1 MSSDNTREQSNSE
14 IEKIKLVMNEKSLLS
29 IYCKALSN
37 ELEGKDFFSNKDL
50 TNRSRINELLIEISE
65 HLGNLAGFCDKTS
78 KKRIKTVTK
87 LISVSMVQNTTL
99 YYLKSI
105 LPAIAGM
112 VVDYNKKPFRLVR
125 LSIPNLAGIEFRK

>member
-1 MSSDNTREQSNSE
+1 MIR
-14 IEKIKLVMNEKSLLS
+14 LVLNEKKSLS
-29 IYCKALSN
+29 ESCKAIAE
-37 ELEGKDFFSNKDL
+37 ELEGKALLADGDWN
-50 TNRSRINELLIEISE
+50 NRSRINKLLIDISL
-65 HLGNLAGFCDKTS
+65 HLGNIAGFCDKTS